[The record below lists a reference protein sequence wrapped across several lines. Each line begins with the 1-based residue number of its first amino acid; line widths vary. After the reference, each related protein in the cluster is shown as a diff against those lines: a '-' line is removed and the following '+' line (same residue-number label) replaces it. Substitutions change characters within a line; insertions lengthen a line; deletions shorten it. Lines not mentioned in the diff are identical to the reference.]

1 MKAMILDGIYD
12 LKEETSPL
20 QLVEIAVPEIK
31 NDEILIQVQA
41 CGICHTELDEIEGR
55 TPPPQYPV
63 IPGHQVVG
71 EVIKTGANVDEFL
84 PGDIVGVAWIF
95 SACGKCEWCQSGL
108 ENLCPDF
115 IATGRDANG
124 GYAEYMAAK
133 ADFTVKI
140 PDFYSAIQAAPL
152 LCAGAVGYRSLKLA
166 GISNGDYLGFT
177 GFGASAHLVLK
188 TAQYLYP
195 ESHFQVFARNPDE
208 REFALSLG
216 ADWAGDTSDRSPEPC
231 HAIID
236 TTPVWKPVVEALSN
250 LKPGGRL
257 VINAIRKESHDQGQL
272 LKIKYEEHLWQEKEI
287 KSVANVTISDVREFI
302 AISAEMKLLPA
313 VTEYPLEKA
322 NEALLELK
330 VGSIRGAKVISFK

>member
-55 TPPPQYPV
+55 SPPPQYPV

-133 ADFTVKI
+133 ADFAVKI
-140 PDFYSAIQAAPL
+140 PDFYTAIQAAP
-152 LCAGAVGYRSLKLA
+152 
-166 GISNGDYLGFT
+166 
-177 GFGASAHLVLK
+177 
-188 TAQYLYP
+188 
-195 ESHFQVFARNPDE
+195 
-208 REFALSLG
+208 
-216 ADWAGDTSDRSPEPC
+216 
-231 HAIID
+231 
-236 TTPVWKPVVEALSN
+236 
-250 LKPGGRL
+250 
-257 VINAIRKESHDQGQL
+257 
-272 LKIKYEEHLWQEKEI
+272 
-287 KSVANVTISDVREFI
+287 
-302 AISAEMKLLPA
+302 
-313 VTEYPLEKA
+313 
-322 NEALLELK
+322 
-330 VGSIRGAKVISFK
+330 